1 MLVGNVFEPEFG
13 KVRAGQPVEVYVGA
27 FHSERFKGK
36 IHSVGAVVNETT
48 HALPVRV
55 LLRNP
60 EHKLKPSMHAEMHI
74 TVESDAPELLVPSRA
89 IGIDGEEKFVF
100 VQKSDT
106 LFEARKIKI
115 KEETKEFAAVAE
127 GLREG
132 EKIATKNIFF
142 LKSQWKASQFVED

>member
-1 MLVGNVFEPEFG
+1 
-13 KVRAGQPVEVYVGA
+13 VRAGQPVEVYVGA

-89 IGIDGEEKFVF
+89 IGIDGEENSSSFKNPIRSLKRA
-100 VQKSDT
+100 KSKSKKR
-106 LFEARKIKI
+106 RKS
-115 KEETKEFAAVAE
+115 
-127 GLREG
+127 LPP
-132 EKIATKNIFF
+132 
-142 LKSQWKASQFVED
+142 LPKACAKVKRLQRKTSSF